1 MITTSRAPC
10 LPTPDGRRD
19 ARRRTG
25 RSSWVAAALVL
36 LVHALLWL
44 LFDTSQRV
52 AASRPSTELIRLR
65 LIAEPARPQARPQA
79 RTDPGPPAQARLRM
93 QVPSSAPSPVPSVA
107 APVPPGEPL
116 AAAAATAASAAPQV
130 DTAAAQ
136 APAPRATLLD
146 NEATRR
152 AVLQAARDAPLTAAA
167 PAETAS
173 QRLGRKLSENAD
185 GDCLKGEYAGAGMGL
200 LSAPFWLLAE
210 ARGKCRR

>member
-1 MITTSRAPC
+1 MITTSRALR
-10 LPTPDGRRD
+10 LPTPDARRD
-19 ARRRTG
+19 TSTRAG
-25 RSSWVAAALVL
+25 RSAWVAATLVL

-52 AASRPSTELIRLR
+52 AASRPATELIRLR
-65 LIAEPARPQARPQA
+65 LIAEPARPQARP
-79 RTDPGPPAQARLRM
+79 DPGPPAQAGLRM
-93 QVPSSAPSPVPSVA
+93 QTPSSAPLPAPSVA
-107 APVPPGEPL
+107 ATIPPGEPL
-116 AAAAATAASAAPQV
+116 TTAAQTAASAAPQA
-130 DTAAAQ
+130 DTAA